1 MSSQNLA
8 IYMGA
13 EEMDCIKKY
22 TKNYELVSTYYTIN
36 TSSYEFNM
44 NEPPFISYEL
54 ILLAKDNNNN
64 YYTQAFNKK
73 KYPNEFSNLN
83 NLEYYHPL
91 FPLEYSGGVD
101 MVRYSLIEKCRE
113 KGIYSIQEANII
125 KKLIIKIS
133 DKFPIELV
141 DLIYD
146 MIVIS
151 TYDLEKQEFKF
162 VDDKEK
168 KDYIFINNFYNFFSK
183 KLMIVLK
190 NK

>member
-1 MSSQNLA
+1 MSSQNLS
-8 IYMGA
+8 IYMGT
-13 EEMDCIKKY
+13 EERDCIEKY
-22 TKNYELVSTYYTIN
+22 TKNYELISTYYTID

-44 NEPPFISYEL
+44 IEPPFISYEL
-54 ILLAKDNNNN
+54 ILLAKDKDNN
-64 YYTQAFNKK
+64 YYTQAFSKK

-91 FPLEYSGGVD
+91 FPLEYSGGVN

-113 KGIYSIQEANII
+113 KGIYSIQEANVI

-133 DKFPIELV
+133 DKFPNELV

-162 VDDKEK
+162 VDDIEK
-168 KDYIFINNFYNFFSK
+168 KDYIFIDNFYNFFSK
-183 KLMIVLK
+183 KLMIGIK